1 MRPNSSLR
9 WLILTPAIIF
19 AFWPKT
25 VAAEPL
31 PGLNTDYYTIDVV
44 PPVRS
49 DGEYPLCGSEVENNI
64 NRSYDG
70 EPYEDCTDDLFMV
83 HMSGFITI
91 PEHSTIE
98 FWLASDDGGEIT
110 IGDNT
115 FGTWTDQGCSA
126 TLSGNLELEA
136 GSQPLDLWMYENG
149 GASCLMLAWKIDDE
163 GWAIVPDEAFTRNEI
178 PVSTTTLPATTTTE
192 QTTTTVEETTT
203 TVEETTTTVEPT
215 TTTVE
220 ETTTTVEETTTT
232 VEETT
237 TTTEQTTTTTT
248 TTTTVYVT
256 PATTTSTTV
265 YVEPATT
272 TTTEPEPEEE
282 TTTTTEPAEEE
293 LPPPDTTLPEPE
305 EDEPYET
312 TPETL
317 PLDDPETP
325 QPETSTPETESTTE
339 EADPIEEIEEETSP
353 ITIPDTEELDTAT
366 SEELI
371 ELFTELTEEQV
382 QEAVADILEEEPTQ
396 EQAVALAT
404 SPEVLATIS
413 EEQAETIFE
422 TLDVAALNEEQ
433 TTELIAAVQDAPTE
447 VREAFENKVD
457 IFKNALDTYVPTG
470 SKVPVGER
478 RALIAI
484 GAALTTAAATRI
496 RQ

>member
-31 PGLNTDYYTIDVV
+31 PGLNTDYYTIDAI
-44 PPVRS
+44 PPVKS
-49 DGEYPLCGSEVENNI
+49 DIEYPLCGSEVENNI

-70 EPYEDCTDDLFMV
+70 EPYEDCTYDLFMV

-98 FWLASDDGGEIT
+98 FMLATDDGGYANIAGNVFEA
-110 IGDNT
+110 
-115 FGTWTDQGCSA
+115 WYDQGC
-126 TLSGNLELEA
+126 TWMPSGNIELEA

-220 ETTTTVEETTTT
+220 ETTTT
-232 VEETT
+232 
-237 TTTEQTTTTTT
+237 TEQTTTTTT
-248 TTTTVYVT
+248 TTTSTTVYVP

-265 YVEPATT
+265 YVPPAT
-272 TTTEPEPEEE
+272 TTTEPEPVEE

-339 EADPIEEIEEETSP
+339 EADPIEETEEETSP

-371 ELFTELTEEQV
+371 ELFTELTEEQI

-447 VREAFENKVD
+447 VREAFEDKVD

>member
-9 WLILTPAIIF
+9 WLILAPAIFFAFTTPAN
-19 AFWPKT
+19 
-25 VAAEPL
+25 AEPQ
-31 PGLNTDYYTIDVV
+31 PGLNTNYYTIDAI

-70 EPYEDCTDDLFMV
+70 EPYEDCTYDLFMV
-83 HMSGFITI
+83 HMTGFITI
-91 PEHSTIE
+91 PEHTTIE

-115 FGTWTDQGCSA
+115 FGVWQDQGCSA
-126 TLSGNLELEA
+126 TLSGELDLEA
-136 GSQPLDLWMYENG
+136 GSIPLNLFMYENG
-149 GASCLMLAWKIDDE
+149 GGTCVMLAWKIDDE
-163 GWAIVPDEAFTRNEI
+163 DWAIVPDEAFTRNEVAS
-178 PVSTTTLPATTTTE
+178 PTTTTEAVTTTIEPATTTTE
-192 QTTTTVEETTT
+192 AV
-203 TVEETTTTVEPT
+203 
-215 TTTVE
+215 
-220 ETTTTVEETTTT
+220 
-232 VEETT
+232 T
-237 TTTEQTTTTTT
+237 TTTEAVTTTTQTVSTTTTT
-248 TTTTVYVT
+248 TTTTVYVP

-265 YVEPATT
+265 YVPPAT
-272 TTTEPEPEEE
+272 TTTEPEPVEE

-339 EADPIEEIEEETSP
+339 EADPIEETEEETSP

-382 QEAVADILEEEPTQ
+382 QEAIADILEEEPTQ
-396 EQAVALAT
+396 EQAVALST

-413 EEQAETIFE
+413 EEQAETIFQA
-422 TLDVAALNEEQ
+422 LDVAALTEEQ

-447 VREAFENKVD
+447 VREAFEDKVD

-484 GAALTTAAATRI
+484 GAAIAAAGATRI
-496 RQ
+496 RR

>member
-70 EPYEDCTDDLFMV
+70 EPYEDCTGDLFMV
-83 HMSGFITI
+83 HMTGFITI
-91 PEHSTIE
+91 PEHTTIE

-203 TVEETTTTVEPT
+203 TVEP
-215 TTTVE
+215 
-220 ETTTTVEETTTT
+220 TTTT

-248 TTTTVYVT
+248 TTTSTTVYVP

-265 YVEPATT
+265 YVPPAT
-272 TTTEPEPEEE
+272 TTTEPEPVEE
-282 TTTTTEPAEEE
+282 TTTTEPEETTTTEPESEVT
-293 LPPPDTTLPEPE
+293 LPPDTTLPEPE

-339 EADPIEEIEEETSP
+339 EADPIEETEEETSP

-447 VREAFENKVD
+447 VREAFEDKVD

-478 RALIAI
+478 RALVAI
-484 GAALTTAAATRI
+484 GAALATAAATRI

>member
-9 WLILTPAIIF
+9 WLILAPAIIF

-31 PGLNTDYYTIDVV
+31 PGLNTDYYTIDAV

-70 EPYEDCTDDLFMV
+70 EPYENCTYDLFMV
-83 HMSGFITI
+83 HMTGFITI
-91 PEHSTIE
+91 PEHTTIE

-115 FGTWTDQGCSA
+115 FGVWQDQGCSA
-126 TLSGNLELEA
+126 TLSGELDLEA
-136 GSQPLDLWMYENG
+136 GSIPLNLFMYENG
-149 GASCLMLAWKIDDE
+149 GGTCLMLAWKIDDE
-163 GWAIVPDEAFTRNEI
+163 DWAIVPDEAFTRNEI
-178 PVSTTTLPATTTTE
+178 LVSTTTLPATTTTE

-203 TVEETTTTVEPT
+203 TVEETTTT
-215 TTTVE
+215 
-220 ETTTTVEETTTT
+220 
-232 VEETT
+232 
-237 TTTEQTTTTTT
+237 TEQTTTTTT
-248 TTTTVYVT
+248 TTTVYVP
-256 PATTTSTTV
+256 PA
-265 YVEPATT
+265 T
-272 TTTEPEPEEE
+272 TTTEPEPVEE

-317 PLDDPETP
+317 PLDDPETA
-325 QPETSTPETESTTE
+325 QPETSTPETESTPE
-339 EADPIEEIEEETSP
+339 EADLIEETEEETSP

-422 TLDVAALNEEQ
+422 TLDVAALTGEQ

-447 VREAFENKVD
+447 VREAFEDKVD

-484 GAALTTAAATRI
+484 GAAIAAAGATRI
-496 RQ
+496 RR

>member
-31 PGLNTDYYTIDVV
+31 PGLNTDYYTVDEI

-49 DGEYPLCGSEVENNI
+49 DSEYPLCGSEVENNI

-70 EPYEDCTDDLFMV
+70 EPYEDCTGDLFMV

-203 TVEETTTTVEPT
+203 TVEETTTTVEET

-220 ETTTTVEETTTT
+220 PTTTTVEETTTT

-339 EADPIEEIEEETSP
+339 EADPIEETEEETSP

-422 TLDVAALNEEQ
+422 TLHVAALNEEQ

-447 VREAFENKVD
+447 VREAFEDKVD

>member
-1 MRPNSSLR
+1 MRPNNSLR
-9 WLILTPAIIF
+9 WLILAPAIFFAFTTPAN
-19 AFWPKT
+19 
-25 VAAEPL
+25 AEPQ

-70 EPYEDCTDDLFMV
+70 EPYEDCTYDLFMV
-83 HMSGFITI
+83 HMTGFITI

-98 FWLASDDGGEIT
+98 FWLATDDGGEIT

-163 GWAIVPDEAFTRNEI
+163 GWEIVPDEVFTRNEI

-192 QTTTTVEETTT
+192 Q
-203 TVEETTTTVEPT
+203 T

-272 TTTEPEPEEE
+272 TTTEPEPVEE

-317 PLDDPETP
+317 PLDDPETA
-325 QPETSTPETESTTE
+325 QPETSTPETELTTE
-339 EADPIEEIEEETSP
+339 EADPIEETEEETSP

-447 VREAFENKVD
+447 VREAFEDKVD

-470 SKVPVGER
+470 SKVPVKER

-484 GAALTTAAATRI
+484 GAAVAAAGATRI
-496 RQ
+496 RR

>member
-31 PGLNTDYYTIDVV
+31 PGLNTDYYTIDAI

-70 EPYEDCTDDLFMV
+70 EPYEDCTGDLFMV
-83 HMSGFITI
+83 HMTGYITI
-91 PEHSTIE
+91 PEHTTIE

-232 VEETT
+232 
-237 TTTEQTTTTTT
+237 TEQTTTTTT
-248 TTTTVYVT
+248 T
-256 PATTTSTTV
+256 
-265 YVEPATT
+265 
-272 TTTEPEPEEE
+272 
-282 TTTTTEPAEEE
+282 
-293 LPPPDTTLPEPE
+293 
-305 EDEPYET
+305 
-312 TPETL
+312 
-317 PLDDPETP
+317 PLR
-325 QPETSTPETESTTE
+325 SM
-339 EADPIEEIEEETSP
+339 
-353 ITIPDTEELDTAT
+353 
-366 SEELI
+366 
-371 ELFTELTEEQV
+371 
-382 QEAVADILEEEPTQ
+382 
-396 EQAVALAT
+396 
-404 SPEVLATIS
+404 
-413 EEQAETIFE
+413 
-422 TLDVAALNEEQ
+422 
-433 TTELIAAVQDAPTE
+433 
-447 VREAFENKVD
+447 
-457 IFKNALDTYVPTG
+457 
-470 SKVPVGER
+470 
-478 RALIAI
+478 
-484 GAALTTAAATRI
+484 
-496 RQ
+496 

>member
-31 PGLNTDYYTIDVV
+31 PGLNTDYYTIDAI
-44 PPVRS
+44 PPVKS
-49 DGEYPLCGSEVENNI
+49 DIEYPLCGSEVENNI

-70 EPYEDCTDDLFMV
+70 EPYEDCTGDLFMV
-83 HMSGFITI
+83 HMTGYITI
-91 PEHSTIE
+91 PEHTTIE

-203 TVEETTTTVEPT
+203 TDQ
-215 TTTVE
+215 
-220 ETTTTVEETTTT
+220 TTTT

-248 TTTTVYVT
+248 TTVYVT
-256 PATTTSTTV
+256 PVTTTSTTV
-265 YVEPATT
+265 YVPPVT
-272 TTTEPEPEEE
+272 TTTEPEPVEE

-312 TPETL
+312 TPETTPETL
-317 PLDDPETP
+317 PEVEPETP
-325 QPETSTPETESTTE
+325 QPETTPETESTPE
-339 EADPIEEIEEETSP
+339 ETDPIEEIEEETSP

-422 TLDVAALNEEQ
+422 TLHVAALNEEQ

-447 VREAFENKVD
+447 VREAFEDKVD

-478 RALIAI
+478 RALVAI
-484 GAALTTAAATRI
+484 GAALATAAATRI

>member
-31 PGLNTDYYTIDVV
+31 PGLNTDYYTIDVI

-49 DGEYPLCGSEVENNI
+49 DSEYPLCGSEVENNI

-70 EPYEDCTDDLFMV
+70 EPYEDCTGDLFMV

-91 PEHSTIE
+91 PEHTTIE

-203 TVEETTTTVEPT
+203 TDQ
-215 TTTVE
+215 
-220 ETTTTVEETTTT
+220 TTTT

-248 TTTTVYVT
+248 TTVYVT
-256 PATTTSTTV
+256 PVTTTSTTV
-265 YVEPATT
+265 YVPPVT
-272 TTTEPEPEEE
+272 TTTEPEPVEE

-312 TPETL
+312 TPETTPETL
-317 PLDDPETP
+317 PEVEPETP
-325 QPETSTPETESTTE
+325 QPETTPETESTPE
-339 EADPIEEIEEETSP
+339 ETDLIEEIEEETSP

-422 TLDVAALNEEQ
+422 TLHVAALNEEQ

-447 VREAFENKVD
+447 VREAFEDKVD

-478 RALIAI
+478 RALVAI
-484 GAALTTAAATRI
+484 GAALATAAATRI

>member
-44 PPVRS
+44 PPTQS
-49 DGEYPLCGSEVENNI
+49 DSIYPLCGSEVENNI

-70 EPYEDCTDDLFMV
+70 EPYENCTSDLFMV
-83 HMSGFITI
+83 HMTGFITI

-98 FWLASDDGGEIT
+98 FWLASDDGGEIS

-115 FGTWTDQGCSA
+115 FGVWQDQGCSW
-126 TLSGNLELEA
+126 TFSGNIEVEA

-149 GASCLMLAWKIDDE
+149 GATCVMLAWRIDGGDPY
-163 GWAIVPDEAFTRNEI
+163 IVPDEAFTRNQVAS
-178 PVSTTTLPATTTTE
+178 PTTTTEAVTTTTQAVTTTTEAATTTT
-192 QTTTTVEETTT
+192 TS
-203 TVEETTTTVEPT
+203 
-215 TTTVE
+215 
-220 ETTTTVEETTTT
+220 
-232 VEETT
+232 
-237 TTTEQTTTTTT
+237 TTTT
-248 TTTTVYVT
+248 TTTTVYVS

-272 TTTEPEPEEE
+272 TTEPEPVEE
-282 TTTTTEPAEEE
+282 TTTTEPAEEE

-317 PLDDPETP
+317 PLDDPETA

-339 EADPIEEIEEETSP
+339 EANPIEETEEETSP

-382 QEAVADILEEEPTQ
+382 QEAVADILKEEPTQ

-422 TLDVAALNEEQ
+422 TLDVAALTGEQ
-433 TTELIAAVQDAPTE
+433 TTELIAAVQEAPTE

-496 RQ
+496 RR

>member
-31 PGLNTDYYTIDVV
+31 PGLNTDYYTIDAI
-44 PPVRS
+44 PPVKS
-49 DGEYPLCGSEVENNI
+49 DIEYPLCGSEVENNI

-70 EPYEDCTDDLFMV
+70 EPYEDCTYDLFMV

-220 ETTTTVEETTTT
+220 ETTTT
-232 VEETT
+232 
-237 TTTEQTTTTTT
+237 TEQTTTTTT
-248 TTTTVYVT
+248 TTTSTTVYVP

-265 YVEPATT
+265 YVPPAT
-272 TTTEPEPEEE
+272 TTTEPERVEE
-282 TTTTTEPAEEE
+282 TTTTEPEETTTTEPESEVT
-293 LPPPDTTLPEPE
+293 LPPDTTLPEPE

-339 EADPIEEIEEETSP
+339 EADPIEETEEETSP

-371 ELFTELTEEQV
+371 ELFTELTEEQI

-422 TLDVAALNEEQ
+422 TLDVAA
-433 TTELIAAVQDAPTE
+433 
-447 VREAFENKVD
+447 
-457 IFKNALDTYVPTG
+457 
-470 SKVPVGER
+470 
-478 RALIAI
+478 
-484 GAALTTAAATRI
+484 
-496 RQ
+496 